1 MDNKYVLT
9 GFSAGELT
17 SKENLIILE
26 GKDIV
31 DSYVKNFESL
41 WEEFKDNSVDIQ
53 NLSELKTKYAQKMPK
68 KERKIK
74 SEKLPKVKK
83 IKVE

>member
-1 MDNKYVLT
+1 MSAPTIEARLSNKKSNSNYLVMDNKYVLT

-41 WEEFKDNSVDIQ
+41 WEEFKDNSVDI
-53 NLSELKTKYAQKMPK
+53 
-68 KERKIK
+68 
-74 SEKLPKVKK
+74 
-83 IKVE
+83 